1 MAGRRPST
9 WCVRLRPVP
18 TRPATTR
25 AGRRFSTG
33 LIRWPDPTAAEE
45 LAKLAANVSDGELK
59 SRAVRAFLES
69 ARQIHSLAAVKFAA
83 ESLGEPKLAGQA
95 CATIVD
101 LLHHD
106 EIRNSNKAETDKL
119 LDRVIATSKDKSLV
133 ERAWGFKS
141 AK

>member
-1 MAGRRPST
+1 MAVLPGTPSDDA
-9 WCVRLRPVP
+9 RLDLLKK
-18 TRPATTR
+18 
-25 AGRRFSTG
+25 GFK
-33 LIRWPDPTAAEE
+33 E
-45 LAKLAANVSDGELK
+45 AKRDEDKRL
-59 SRAVRAFLES
+59 FLES

-95 CATIVD
+95 FATIVD

-133 ERAWGFKS
+133 ERAWSFKS